1 MRSPRPIRAH
11 MLLCLLGFR
20 GEGYSTDF
28 VEELH
33 KVHVDLADHPG
44 QALELTTSPDAI
56 CGACPN
62 LADAGCSLGGPDHE
76 AHMRAQDEDVLKRLG
91 LEAGAAVSWT
101 DLRALI
107 AARIRGGDLD
117 TICTTC
123 PWLEL
128 GYCAEG
134 VEALRPTTSHGG
146 PPLRE

>member
-1 MRSPRPIRAH
+1 MV
-11 MLLCLLGFR
+11 LCLLGFK

-44 QALELTTSPDAI
+44 QTLELTTSADAI

-62 LADAGCSLGGPDHE
+62 LAETGCNLGGADHE
-76 AHMRAQDEDVLKRLG
+76 AHMRAQDKDVLKRLG
-91 LEAGAAVSWT
+91 LRAGARITWT

-107 AARIRGGDLD
+107 AARIRGKDLD
-117 TICTTC
+117 SICTTC

-134 VEALRPTTSHGG
+134 VDALRPTPSHGA
-146 PPLRE
+146 PPP

>member
-1 MRSPRPIRAH
+1 MV
-11 MLLCLLGFR
+11 LCLLGFK

-44 QALELTTSPDAI
+44 QLLELTTSPDAI

-62 LADAGCSLGGPDHE
+62 LADRGCTLGGPDHE
-76 AHMRAQDEDVLKRLG
+76 AHMRAQDEEVLRRLG
-91 LEAGAAVSWT
+91 LEASATVTWT
-101 DLRALI
+101 DLRAI
-107 AARIRGGDLD
+107 ISTRIRGKDLD
-117 TICTTC
+117 SICTTC

-134 VEALRPTTSHGG
+134 VDALRPTPSHGA
-146 PPLRE
+146 PPP

>member
-1 MRSPRPIRAH
+1 MV
-11 MLLCLLGFR
+11 LCLLGFR

-33 KVHVDLADHPG
+33 KVHVDLADHPA
-44 QALELTTSPDAI
+44 QPLELTTSPDAI

-62 LADAGCSLGGPDHE
+62 LVDAGCTLGGPDHE
-76 AHMRAQDEDVLKRLG
+76 AHMRAQDEHVLERLG
-91 LEAGAAVSWT
+91 LETGAVISWT

-107 AARIRGGDLD
+107 ATRIRGEDLN

-134 VEALRPTTSHGG
+134 VESLRPTPSHGA
-146 PPLRE
+146 PPA